1 MVKFF
6 KPVALPLLAVSTL
19 YVPLSQAAAAHYELN
34 PEHTSVIVTWT
45 HFGFSHP
52 TAFIPDSQGTLVFDK
67 EHPEQSRIDVT
78 LPVTKIDSH
87 VAALTK
93 EFKGPEYFDTG
104 KYPTATFHSTS
115 VVAKGDNQF
124 DVKGNLNLKGI
135 TRPVT
140 LHATLNQQGEHPM
153 VKKQAIGFD
162 ATGTIKRSD
171 FKLDKYVPAVSD
183 DVTLTI
189 STEAYAK

>member
-1 MVKFF
+1 VKNI
-6 KPVALPLLAVSTL
+6 KRLALPLLAATAL
-19 YVPLSQAAAAHYELN
+19 YVPLSQAAAQQYELD
-34 PEHTSVIVTWT
+34 PAHTSVIVTWT

-52 TAFIPDSQGTLVFDK
+52 TADIPDTKGTLVFDS
-67 EHPEQSRIDVT
+67 ENPTASRVDIT
-78 LPVTKIDSH
+78 LPITHIDSH

-93 EFKGPEYFDTG
+93 EFKGAEYFDTA
-104 KYPTATFHSTS
+104 KYPTATFHSTK
-115 VVAKGDNQF
+115 VVAKGNNTF
-124 DVKGNLNLKGI
+124 DVEGNLTLKGI
-135 TRPVT
+135 TKPVT
-140 LHATLNQQGEHPM
+140 LHATLNKQGEHPM

-171 FKLDKYVPAVSD
+171 FKLDKYVPAVGD